1 METVRHQMAASV
13 EPFAAI
19 DADSSPVPS
28 GILAASCRP
37 THSADFK
44 RTCPN
49 CGTALFDRQC
59 KSRCP
64 RCHYFSDCSD
74 PW

>member
-1 METVRHQMAASV
+1 MELRRLLAATV
-13 EPFAAI
+13 EPFAAV
-19 DADSSPVPS
+19 DSASGPVPS
-28 GILAASCRP
+28 GILAAAAQP
-37 THSADFK
+37 LQPGDFK

-49 CGTALFDRQC
+49 CGTPLFERQC